1 MKSLQEGT
9 RKIEETRSP
18 LLQDHP
24 KELGQKWSMHGIGEK
39 LGKAWKFVGEC
50 EKNWAGETGFSVI
63 MSYVYKEHIDEENKR
78 TICEAPL
85 KEQRWK

>member
-1 MKSLQEGT
+1 MFLKLQCPESWGHGMKSLQEGT

-39 LGKAWKFVGEC
+39 LGKA
-50 EKNWAGETGFSVI
+50 
-63 MSYVYKEHIDEENKR
+63 
-78 TICEAPL
+78 
-85 KEQRWK
+85 